1 MTDERRVLVVE
12 DEDKL
17 AALLCDY
24 LRAAGYEPR
33 VAQDGPSALRAC
45 AAEPP
50 AAVLLD
56 LNLPGLDGME
66 VCRQIRR
73 TSAVP
78 ILMLTARVD
87 EIDRIVGL
95 EIGADDYL
103 CKPYSPREVVARVG
117 ALLRRSQGRLPGLVA
132 APSLDVGG
140 FALDDAAQR
149 AWWSGQALPLTPIEW
164 RLLRT
169 LLQQPGRVF
178 ARAQLLDAIHAD
190 FRDVSDRAVDS
201 HVKNLRRK
209 LQAAMSGPDCIASVY
224 GVGYRLDLPAA
235 PGVGG
240 VGGGGAAS
248 GGAGA

>member
-1 MTDERRVLVVE
+1 MNAERRVLVVE
-12 DEDKL
+12 DEVKL

-33 VAQDGPSALRAC
+33 VAEDGPGALQAL
-45 AAEPP
+45 AAEPA

-56 LNLPGLDGME
+56 LNLPGLDGIE

-73 TSAVP
+73 DSDVP
-78 ILMLTARVD
+78 ILMLTARAD

-95 EIGADDYL
+95 EVGADDYL
-103 CKPYSPREVVARVG
+103 CKPYSPREVVARVR
-117 ALLRRSQGRLPGLVA
+117 ALLRRSQGRLTGAAGAPAVHSLEAGGLAV
-132 APSLDVGG
+132 
-140 FALDDAAQR
+140 DDTGQR
-149 AWWSGQALPLTPIEW
+149 AWWRGQALPLTPIEW

-169 LLQQPGRVF
+169 LLLQPGRVF

-209 LQAAMSGPDCIASVY
+209 LQAAMPGPDCIVSVY
-224 GVGYRLDLPAA
+224 GVGYRLDVPPAA
-235 PGVGG
+235 
-240 VGGGGAAS
+240 
-248 GGAGA
+248 AGSAQRP

>member
-1 MTDERRVLVVE
+1 VSPDRLVLVVE

-17 AALLCDY
+17 AALLSDY

-33 VAQDGPSALRAC
+33 VAVDGPLALQAF

-73 TSAVP
+73 GTGPSAAVP
-78 ILMLTARVD
+78 ILMLTARAD
-87 EIDRIVGL
+87 EIDRIIGL

-103 CKPYSPREVVARVG
+103 CKPYSPREVVARVR
-117 ALLRRSQGRLPGLVA
+117 ALLRRSQGRLAFGGGSPHLE
-132 APSLDVGG
+132 VGG
-140 FALDDAAQR
+140 FAADDGGQR
-149 AWWSGQALPLTPIEW
+149 AWWQGQALPLTPIEW

-209 LQAAMSGPDCIASVY
+209 LQAVVPGPDCIASVY
-224 GVGYRLDLPAA
+224 GVGYRLDLP
-235 PGVGG
+235 P
-240 VGGGGAAS
+240 S
-248 GGAGA
+248 AGTSPSPPPPPQPS

>member
-1 MTDERRVLVVE
+1 MSTAARVLVVE

-24 LRAAGYEPR
+24 LRAAGYQPC
-33 VAQDGPSALRAC
+33 VAGDGPAALRAF

-73 TSAVP
+73 ESAVP

-103 CKPYSPREVVARVG
+103 CKPYSPREVVARVR
-117 ALLRRSQGRLPGLVA
+117 ALLRRSQGRLAGLA
-132 APSLDVGG
+132 APGVERAG
-140 FALDDAAQR
+140 FVLDDAGQR
-149 AWWSGQALPLTPIEW
+149 AWWHGQVLPLTPIEW

-169 LLQQPGRVF
+169 LLQQPGRAY

-209 LQAAMSGPDCIASVY
+209 LQAAVPGPDCIVSVY
-224 GVGYRLDLPAA
+224 GVGYRLDP
-235 PGVGG
+235 PT
-240 VGGGGAAS
+240 GAA
-248 GGAGA
+248 G

>member
-1 MTDERRVLVVE
+1 MNASRRVLVVE
-12 DEDKL
+12 DEAKL

-24 LRAAGYEPR
+24 LRAAGLEPC
-33 VAQDGPSALRAC
+33 VAEDGPSALVAF

-73 TSAVP
+73 DSDVP
-78 ILMLTARVD
+78 ILMLTARAD

-103 CKPYSPREVVARVG
+103 CKPYSPREVVARVR
-117 ALLRRSQGRLPGLVA
+117 ALLRRSQGRLAGA
-132 APSLDVGG
+132 GSAAIAPSLEAGG
-140 FALDDAAQR
+140 FAMDDAGQR
-149 AWWSGQALPLTPIEW
+149 AWWRGQALPLTPIEW
-164 RLLRT
+164 RLLRS

-209 LQAAMSGPDCIASVY
+209 LQAVVPGPDCIASVY
-224 GVGYRLDLPAA
+224 GVGYRLDLPPPDA
-235 PGVGG
+235 P
-240 VGGGGAAS
+240 
-248 GGAGA
+248 

>member
-1 MTDERRVLVVE
+1 MNADRRVLVVE
-12 DEDKL
+12 DEVKL

-33 VAQDGPSALRAC
+33 VAEDGPSALQAF
-45 AAEPP
+45 AADAP

-66 VCRQIRR
+66 VCRRIRR
-73 TSAVP
+73 ESDVP
-78 ILMLTARVD
+78 ILMLTARAD

-117 ALLRRSQGRLPGLVA
+117 ALLRRSQGRLAGA
-132 APSLDVGG
+132 ASASPAARQEIGG
-140 FALDDAAQR
+140 FAIDDAGQR
-149 AWWSGQALPLTPIEW
+149 AWWGGAALPLTPIEW

-178 ARAQLLDAIHAD
+178 ARSQLLDAIHAD

-201 HVKNLRRK
+201 HIKNLRRK
-209 LQAAMSGPDCIASVY
+209 LQATIAGPDCIASVY
-224 GVGYRLDLPAA
+224 GVGYRLDVPPAA
-235 PGVGG
+235 DN
-240 VGGGGAAS
+240 GAPRA
-248 GGAGA
+248 